1 MRTFVLL
8 IIATTLFCPAI
19 AQCKKIVVDSTAV
32 VAVKKR
38 PAIKF
43 EIREHKVDTI
53 SISRN
58 PKCEHTC
65 TFTNTGDADLH
76 ILQVASGCGCTT
88 PKYTKKP
95 IKPGKKGS
103 IKVEYDATGR
113 RPGYYRKSVTV
124 YSNDPSSYVRL
135 FIEGIMVE

>member
-1 MRTFVLL
+1 MRLIAL
-8 IIATTLFCPAI
+8 IIIAIFLFCPAG
-19 AQCKKIVVDSTAV
+19 AQGRKIVVDTTAV
-32 VAVKKR
+32 VVAKKR

-43 EIREHKVDTI
+43 EIREHTFDTI

-58 PKCEHTC
+58 PKREHIF
-65 TFTNTGDADLH
+65 TFTNTGEADLY
-76 ILQVASGCGCTT
+76 ILNVATGCGCTT
-88 PKYTKKP
+88 PTYTKKA
-95 IKPGKKGS
+95 IKPGKKGK

-135 FIEGIMVE
+135 FIDGVMVE

>member
-1 MRTFVLL
+1 MKRT
-8 IIATTLFCPAI
+8 I
-19 AQCKKIVVDSTAV
+19 
-32 VAVKKR
+32 
-38 PAIKF
+38 
-43 EIREHKVDTI
+43 I
-53 SISRN
+53 SIFCAVALFTSVDAQTKKS
-58 PKCEHTC
+58 PVVFDSYEWDFGTIDAAEGTVAHTF
-65 TFTNTGDADLH
+65 TFTNTGNADLH

-95 IKPGKKGS
+95 VKPGKKGS

-113 RPGYYRKSVTV
+113 RPGYFRKSVTV

>member
-1 MRTFVLL
+1 MRLIAL
-8 IIATTLFCPAI
+8 IIIALFLFCPAG
-19 AQCKKIVVDSTAV
+19 AQGRKIVVDTMAV
-32 VAVKKR
+32 VVAKKR

-43 EIREHKVDTI
+43 EIREHKFDTI

-58 PKCEHTC
+58 PKREHTF

-124 YSNDPSSYVRL
+124 YSNDPTSYVRL

>member
-1 MRTFVLL
+1 MRILVLL
-8 IIATTLFCPAI
+8 IIATSLFCPAF
-19 AQCKKIVVDSTAV
+19 AQGKKIVVDTTAV
-32 VAVKKR
+32 VVAKKR

-43 EIREHKVDTI
+43 EIREHRFDTI

-58 PKCEHTC
+58 PKREHTFS
-65 TFTNTGDADLH
+65 FTNTGEADLY
-76 ILQVASGCGCTT
+76 IINVATGCGCTT
-88 PKYTKKP
+88 PTYTKKA
-95 IKPGKKGS
+95 IKPGKKGK

-135 FIEGIMVE
+135 FVDGVMVE